1 MKRNLQNIINKMA
14 ETPLIFDGAMGTVIY
29 EKGVFINACY
39 DELNLTNPDLIKSIH
54 QEYID
59 AGCDVILT
67 NTFGANR
74 FKLEK
79 YGLANKIYD
88 INFIGAKNA
97 LEVAGDEVYV
107 LGCVGACLQQGSF
120 LTSENFDNLKESYKF
135 QIQGL
140 KDGGVDG
147 IILETFSNFEEIE
160 LAAQIVKEY
169 DLPLIVS
176 LACKK
181 EKETLNGLS
190 IKEAI
195 KRLDK
200 NQNIDAV
207 GMNCIVGPHAML
219 SLIEDA
225 ISLTSKPF
233 VVEPNAGYPQ
243 NVDGRMIYMSTPE
256 YFATYAQNYIRL
268 GVSGIGGCCGTT
280 PHHIGEVSKTVKAL
294 TGVKKHLKIDKV
306 ETVSSV
312 EVEVTPKEEKSNFAK
327 KLFSGEKVVTM
338 EITPPRS
345 VILDSLLEKVKVC
358 KDAGIDAINIP
369 DGPRASSRISSLVT
383 AIMIERE
390 VGIETILHYCCR
402 DRNLIGMQSDLL
414 GGYAAGL
421 KNYLIVTGDP
431 PKLGD
436 YPQATAVFDINAV
449 GLTKVVHN
457 LNHGFDIAGNVINPP
472 TSILIGVGA
481 NPCAIDIEKELIH
494 FQNKYNAGAEYAITQ
509 PVFAPESLISF
520 IERADKMGI
529 KLPIVAGIWPLVS
542 LKNALFL
549 KNEVPGVCIP
559 DSIITKME
567 KAKTKEDAL
576 NYGIEIA
583 HEIKE
588 KISSYVSGYQISA
601 PFGKVD
607 IALKVVK

>member
-219 SLIEDA
+219 SLIEDV

-268 GVSGIGGCCGTT
+268 GVSGIG
-280 PHHIGEVSKTVKAL
+280 
-294 TGVKKHLKIDKV
+294 
-306 ETVSSV
+306 
-312 EVEVTPKEEKSNFAK
+312 
-327 KLFSGEKVVTM
+327 
-338 EITPPRS
+338 
-345 VILDSLLEKVKVC
+345 
-358 KDAGIDAINIP
+358 
-369 DGPRASSRISSLVT
+369 
-383 AIMIERE
+383 
-390 VGIETILHYCCR
+390 
-402 DRNLIGMQSDLL
+402 
-414 GGYAAGL
+414 
-421 KNYLIVTGDP
+421 
-431 PKLGD
+431 
-436 YPQATAVFDINAV
+436 
-449 GLTKVVHN
+449 
-457 LNHGFDIAGNVINPP
+457 
-472 TSILIGVGA
+472 
-481 NPCAIDIEKELIH
+481 
-494 FQNKYNAGAEYAITQ
+494 
-509 PVFAPESLISF
+509 
-520 IERADKMGI
+520 
-529 KLPIVAGIWPLVS
+529 
-542 LKNALFL
+542 
-549 KNEVPGVCIP
+549 
-559 DSIITKME
+559 
-567 KAKTKEDAL
+567 
-576 NYGIEIA
+576 
-583 HEIKE
+583 
-588 KISSYVSGYQISA
+588 
-601 PFGKVD
+601 
-607 IALKVVK
+607 